1 MNLKDYFKQEKLSIK
16 QLIVTLTIGFLFMI
30 PYLSFILYVLSGIA
44 ETIST
49 LDDTAKQS
57 FSILFLT
64 GIFSTIYCI
73 VNITNIIVCKLGF
86 YTPND
91 LRHSQKRLDKIKKSI
106 GDSKNEL

>member
-16 QLIVTLTIGFLFMI
+16 QLIVTLTIAFLFMI

-57 FSILFLT
+57 FLILFLT

-86 YTPND
+86 YTHGD

-106 GDSKNEL
+106 GDSKN